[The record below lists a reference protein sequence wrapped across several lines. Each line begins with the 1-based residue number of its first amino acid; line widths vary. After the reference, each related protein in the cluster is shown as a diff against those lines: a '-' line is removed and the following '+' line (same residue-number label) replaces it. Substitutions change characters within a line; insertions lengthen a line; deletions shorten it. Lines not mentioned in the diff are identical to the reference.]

1 MDQIP
6 QSIINSL
13 LGGALAAL
21 GWFARQIW
29 DAIKELRSDLARLRE
44 ELPSRYVPKDE
55 FHQISAAIFKKL
67 DRIEDKIDTKKD
79 KDQLSWQSNDSRLP

>member
-29 DAIKELRSDLARLRE
+29 DAIKELRTDLARLRE
-44 ELPSRYVPKDE
+44 ELPTRYVPKDE
-55 FHQISAAIFKKL
+55 FQQFSHALFKKL

-79 KDQLSWQSNDSRLP
+79 KE

>member
-6 QSIINSL
+6 QSLINSL

-44 ELPSRYVPKDE
+44 ELPSRYAPKDE
-55 FHQISAAIFKKL
+55 FHQFAVALFKKL

-79 KDQLSWQSNDSRLP
+79 KE

>member
-21 GWFARQIW
+21 G
-29 DAIKELRSDLARLRE
+29 
-44 ELPSRYVPKDE
+44 VVC
-55 FHQISAAIFKKL
+55 
-67 DRIEDKIDTKKD
+67 TTNMGC
-79 KDQLSWQSNDSRLP
+79 DQRAEI

>member
-1 MDQIP
+1 MAAMEPVP
-6 QSIINSL
+6 QSLINFI

-29 DAIKELRSDLARLRE
+29 DAIKELRSDLARVRE

-55 FHQISAAIFKKL
+55 FHQFSTALFKKL

-79 KDQLSWQSNDSRLP
+79 KE

>member
-29 DAIKELRSDLARLRE
+29 DAIKELRSDLAKLRE

-55 FHQISAAIFKKL
+55 FHNFSAAILKKL
-67 DRIEDKIDTKKD
+67 DRIEDKIDKKLD
-79 KDQLSWQSNDSRLP
+79 KDSYHG

>member
-13 LGGALAAL
+13 LGGSLAAL

-55 FHQISAAIFKKL
+55 FQQFSAALFKKL

-79 KDQLSWQSNDSRLP
+79 KE

>member
-44 ELPSRYVPKDE
+44 ELPSSYVQKDE
-55 FHQISAAIFKKL
+55 FHQFSVAILKKL

-79 KDQLSWQSNDSRLP
+79 KE

>member
-29 DAIKELRSDLARLRE
+29 DAIKELRSDLAHLRE

-55 FHQISAAIFKKL
+55 FHQFSVALFKKL

-79 KDQLSWQSNDSRLP
+79 KE

>member
-1 MDQIP
+1 MEPVP
-6 QSIINSL
+6 QSLINFI

-55 FHQISAAIFKKL
+55 FHQFSTELFKKL

-79 KDQLSWQSNDSRLP
+79 KE

>member
-55 FHQISAAIFKKL
+55 FHQVSAALFKKL

>member
-6 QSIINSL
+6 QSIINFL

-55 FHQISAAIFKKL
+55 FHQVSAALFKKL

-79 KDQLSWQSNDSRLP
+79 KDQLSWQSNDSRLL

>member
-13 LGGALAAL
+13 LGGSLAAL

-55 FHQISAAIFKKL
+55 FHQVSAALFKKL

-79 KDQLSWQSNDSRLP
+79 KE

>member
-13 LGGALAAL
+13 LGGAIAAL

-55 FHQISAAIFKKL
+55 FHQVSAALFKKL

-79 KDQLSWQSNDSRLP
+79 KDQLSWQSNDSRLL

>member
-6 QSIINSL
+6 QSIINSI

-29 DAIKELRSDLARLRE
+29 DAIKELRTDLARLRE

-55 FHQISAAIFKKL
+55 FNQFSAALFKKL

-79 KDQLSWQSNDSRLP
+79 KE

>member
-55 FHQISAAIFKKL
+55 FHQISVAIFKKL

>member
-13 LGGALAAL
+13 LGGALATL

-29 DAIKELRSDLARLRE
+29 DAIKELRTDLAALARGASIPLCA
-44 ELPSRYVPKDE
+44 KG
-55 FHQISAAIFKKL
+55 
-67 DRIEDKIDTKKD
+67 
-79 KDQLSWQSNDSRLP
+79 

>member
-6 QSIINSL
+6 QSIINFF

-44 ELPSRYVPKDE
+44 ELPSHYVPKDE
-55 FHQISAAIFKKL
+55 FHQFSAALFKKL

-79 KDQLSWQSNDSRLP
+79 KE

>member
-44 ELPSRYVPKDE
+44 ELPFRYVPKDE
-55 FHQISAAIFKKL
+55 FNQFSAAIFKKL

-79 KDQLSWQSNDSRLP
+79 KE

>member
-6 QSIINSL
+6 QSIINSI

-29 DAIKELRSDLARLRE
+29 DAIKELRTDLTHLRE
-44 ELPSRYVPKDE
+44 ELPMRYVPKDE
-55 FHQISAAIFKKL
+55 FHQFSSAVFKKL
-67 DRIEDKIDTKKD
+67 DHIEDKIDKKLD
-79 KDQLSWQSNDSRLP
+79 KE

>member
-55 FHQISAAIFKKL
+55 LHQFSVAIFKKL